1 MFFRMK
7 AADGSVIDY
16 TAAIEGGVILIPRGE
31 DLEALRADY
40 RSMIDEG
47 LLRTDAYDF
56 DSLIA
61 QCTTLQREV
70 NESIAT

>member
-1 MFFRMK
+1 M
-7 AADGSVIDY
+7 
-16 TAAIEGGVILIPRGE
+16 T
-31 DLEALRADY
+31 
-40 RSMIDEG
+40 DEG

-70 NESIAT
+70 NESMAT